1 MKEVFFQVNV
11 ELQWTKL
18 TMFEVVLL
26 GTFDVAVFILLLLVS
41 LIWTIRV
48 LQCKKGWVY
57 TLLCFFLTSET

>member
-41 LIWTIRV
+41 SIWTIWV
-48 LQCKKGWVY
+48 L
-57 TLLCFFLTSET
+57 